1 MLKNKI
7 SGKTISLSNL
17 IDPQPDIDKIYLYAK
32 NLYEAKYQLLINKR
46 KKTGI
51 HIWMTLKAF
60 IKYSNDMDDYENME
74 EYNTNKKL
82 KILIIF
88 DDLIAD
94 MLRNKTP

>member
-1 MLKNKI
+1 MMLKNKI

-51 HIWMTLKAF
+51 HI
-60 IKYSNDMDDYENME
+60 
-74 EYNTNKKL
+74 
-82 KILIIF
+82 
-88 DDLIAD
+88 
-94 MLRNKTP
+94 

>member
-51 HIWMTLKAF
+51 HIWMTLKLLSNTQM
-60 IKYSNDMDDYENME
+60 IWMIMKIWKNTIQTRNSKY
-74 EYNTNKKL
+74 
-82 KILIIF
+82 
-88 DDLIAD
+88 
-94 MLRNKTP
+94 